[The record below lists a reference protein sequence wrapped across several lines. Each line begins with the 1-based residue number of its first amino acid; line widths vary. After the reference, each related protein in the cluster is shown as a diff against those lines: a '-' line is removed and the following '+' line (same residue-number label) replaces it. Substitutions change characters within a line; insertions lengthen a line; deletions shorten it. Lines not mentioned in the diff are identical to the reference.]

1 MAREVSLYLSL
12 KMNPKTHILLV
23 EDDESLAFVIKD
35 NLEKEGFIVALA
47 TNGKEGVL
55 AFENNKP
62 HLCILDV
69 MLPKM
74 DGFRCAEQIRIKDSH
89 TPILFLTAK
98 SLESDKLDGF
108 KHGGDDYITKP
119 FSFKE
124 LLCRIE
130 VFLKRSNPIAET
142 AETCYQTKNV
152 FFNYTD
158 LQLKVEAEEFTLTQK
173 EADLLRFFFTQ
184 KNKLI
189 KREEILNGLWGDDD
203 YFMGRSLD
211 VFISRLRKYLNNA
224 TGIKITN
231 HHGVGFKLAVKE

>member
-1 MAREVSLYLSL
+1 
-12 KMNPKTHILLV
+12 MNNKAHILLV

-35 NLEKEGFIVALA
+35 NLENEGFKITLA
-47 TNGKEGVL
+47 TNGQDGIL
-55 AFENNKP
+55 AFENHRP
-62 HLCILDV
+62 ELCILDV

-74 DGFRCAEQIRIKDSH
+74 DGFTCAQQIRLKDAH

-98 SLESDKLDGF
+98 SLEADKLDGF

-130 VFLKRSNPIAET
+130 VFLKRSNQVIET
-142 AETCYQTKNV
+142 SETCYHSKNV
-152 FFNYTD
+152 FFDYVD
-158 LQLKVEAEEFTLTQK
+158 LQLKVENEAVTLTQK
-173 EADLLRFFFTQ
+173 EADLLRFFFTH

-189 KREEILNGLWGDDD
+189 KREEILKGIWGDDD

-211 VFISRLRKYLNNA
+211 VFISRLRKYLKKG
-224 TGIKITN
+224 TGINITN
-231 HHGVGFKLAVKE
+231 HHGVGFKMMVEE